1 MSIKSKW
8 VAKILN
14 GEKTIEI
21 RKRFPKDYRGWVY
34 IYCTKEDDL
43 CCIKRIDKDRYIC
56 GKDFD
61 TRDFPQLASGYNGK
75 GKVVARFWCDKVE
88 NVHCNSYGLE
98 TSEHWYRTTDKHER
112 ELLNECALNFEELD
126 DYLCF
131 GNGYA
136 VHISKLE
143 IFDKPKELHEFM
155 PIKWNKC
162 NVKDKNGLY
171 QCDRCP
177 FGGNWWEHGGE
188 CRYGPL
194 IKAPQSFCY
203 IEID

>member
-1 MSIKSKW
+1 MKTILISIKPKYVSL
-8 VAKILN
+8 ILN
-14 GEKTIEI
+14 GIKTIEI
-21 RKRFPKDYRGWVY
+21 RKRFPSDYRGWVY

-43 CCIKRIDKDRYIC
+43 FCIKRIDKDRYIC

-98 TSEHWYRTTDKHER
+98 TSEHWYRTADKNER

-136 VHISKLE
+136 IHISKLE
-143 IFDKPKELHEFM
+143 IFDKPKEISEFRSYTNYEAFINM
-155 PIKWNKC
+155 
-162 NVKDKNGLY
+162 VKVYRVYK
-171 QCDRCP
+171 
-177 FGGNWWEHGGE
+177 
-188 CRYGPL
+188 PL
-194 IKAPQSFCY
+194 TKAPQSWQY
-203 IEID
+203 IEI